1 VTADGGD
8 YTVHIVV
15 GIDPEWRMCVLDLWR
30 VQTSADRWIEA
41 FCGLVQYWK
50 PIGWAEEQGQ
60 GRRYNRIR
68 RRLPQPIKTSRKWRI
83 VSKRRYASR
92 RW

>member
-1 VTADGGD
+1 MMSEHHLRLVKLKNSDLC
-8 YTVHIVV
+8 
-15 GIDPEWRMCVLDLWR
+15 CVNYYEDLPLR
-30 VQTSADRWIEA
+30 ERQQSRA
-41 FCGLVQYWK
+41 
-50 PIGWAEEQGQ
+50 